1 MKAGAGDNGKKDKL
15 NSHFEK
21 LLKKAEDLTS
31 KYIQTVQLQI
41 SHQHHRS
48 DFSQKGLDD
57 HTGKSLYLS
66 RVDENENLMNSAEE
80 LNEVEAAKANQVME
94 LYNNIKTNTI

>member
-1 MKAGAGDNGKKDKL
+1 MKAGAGGNGKKDKL

-41 SHQHHRS
+41 SH
-48 DFSQKGLDD
+48 
-57 HTGKSLYLS
+57 
-66 RVDENENLMNSAEE
+66 
-80 LNEVEAAKANQVME
+80 
-94 LYNNIKTNTI
+94 